1 MTFNIRRCTK
11 DDLAILQTISIETF
25 SDTFLEQ
32 NEAQNLQD
40 YLDKA
45 YNKHQLKSELDNPNS
60 EFYFLYVKTDLAGYL
75 KVNVNQA
82 QTEAIQGDAIEI
94 ERIYIKS
101 KFKRKG
107 LGKILIY
114 KVVELAEE
122 YQKTA
127 IWLGVWEKNCEAIA
141 FYQNLGFVQTG
152 SHSFFMGDEEQ
163 MDYIMI
169 KRVPN
174 FHEWSAEDEKNNRRN

>member
-1 MTFNIRRCTK
+1 MTFNIRRCTI
-11 DDLAILQTISIETF
+11 DDLLTLRTISIETF

-45 YNKHQLKSELDNPNS
+45 YNKEQLKSELDNPNS
-60 EFYFLYVKTDLAGYL
+60 EFYFLYDKTNLAGYL

-82 QTEAIQGDAIEI
+82 QIEAIQEDAIEI

-101 KFKRKG
+101 NFKRKG
-107 LGKILIY
+107 LGKMLIY
-114 KVVELAEE
+114 KVVKLAEE

-127 IWLGVWEKNCEAIA
+127 IWLGVWEKNFEAIA

-152 SHSFFMGDEEQ
+152 SHSFFMGDDEQ
-163 MDYIMI
+163 VDYIMT
-169 KRVPN
+169 KRT
-174 FHEWSAEDEKNNRRN
+174 